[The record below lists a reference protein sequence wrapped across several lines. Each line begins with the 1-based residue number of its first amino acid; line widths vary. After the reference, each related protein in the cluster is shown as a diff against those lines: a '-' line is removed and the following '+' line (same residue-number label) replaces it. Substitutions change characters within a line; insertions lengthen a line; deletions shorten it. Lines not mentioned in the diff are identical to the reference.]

1 MFKSLKKKFK
11 KSPADGRLDD
21 LEHRLNQMGEGL
33 AHAHH
38 RLNLFDERRDAARID
53 DVPQAQNNSDAG
65 HDQPHP
71 ADMPMDAI
79 QSTSSETSAT
89 PSLDDIMPSLND
101 VIPKPKPHLLDK
113 DIQKGLR
120 VVDRILSS
128 TDDEITNRRF
138 LLDLFYEYGLPQ
150 INPAFFAPW
159 SKYMNA
165 SGFGALQV
173 PSEYIDCLRKLM
185 TLGLKNGIEIGVYR
199 GGFSYFT
206 AAVLQRVTPGF
217 ELTMVDPLDSLLG
230 FDAFSQKLNLRKS
243 IPATSDNFKGRA
255 FEFVF
260 IDGDHTYEGAMRDY
274 RNLGVY
280 ATKALGFH
288 DIHDYSPD
296 AGTVAVWNVIKSE
309 MCESHEVFEFAH
321 GIERGLGIGLAV
333 NSSAVKLEIQR

>member
-1 MFKSLKKKFK
+1 MFKSLKKKLR
-11 KSPADGRLDD
+11 KSRPGGQLEDM
-21 LEHRLNQMGEGL
+21 EHRLNQMGEGL

-38 RLNLFDERRDAARID
+38 RLNLFDERMNVARIED
-53 DVPQAQNNSDAG
+53 SPQAQSNSGA
-65 HDQPHP
+65 DQAQSRP
-71 ADMPMDAI
+71 ANMPGGAI
-79 QSTSSETSAT
+79 QNASPAT
-89 PSLDDIMPSLND
+89 PSLDDVLPALND

-120 VVDRILSS
+120 VISRILSS

-206 AAVLQRVTPGF
+206 AAVLQRVTPEF
-217 ELTMVDPLDSLLG
+217 KLVMVDPLDSLLG
-230 FDAFSQKLNLRKS
+230 FDVFSQKLNLQKA
-243 IPATSDNFKGRA
+243 IPATSDDFKGQT

-274 RNLGVY
+274 RNLGVH

-288 DIHDYSPD
+288 DIHDHSAD
-296 AGTVAVWNVIKSE
+296 AGTAPVWNVIKSE

-321 GIERGLGIGLAV
+321 GIERGLGIGLVV
-333 NSSAVKLEIQR
+333 NPSVVKLEIQR